1 MMTAIFL
8 LPAEEEMIAA
18 AQYYQQQS
26 AGLGSEFLSEVE
38 RTVAAILAYP
48 EAAPSVKKDIRRG
61 NAFHLGFCIR
71 LPLMKSSLLRSCIFD
86 ASLGTGKINSIL
98 NKAKLRTFPTPKPI
112 IFCVPFT
119 TLGLQADLPQRR

>member
-1 MMTAIFL
+1 MTAIFL

-48 EAAPSVKKDIRRG
+48 EAAPSVKKDIRRRLLKRFPFG
-61 NAFHLGFCIR
+61 ILYSVAADEVVIVAIMHLRRQPGYWEDR
-71 LPLMKSSLLRSCIFD
+71 LHS
-86 ASLGTGKINSIL
+86 
-98 NKAKLRTFPTPKPI
+98 
-112 IFCVPFT
+112 
-119 TLGLQADLPQRR
+119 

>member
-48 EAAPSVKKDIRRG
+48 EAAPSVKKDIRRRLLKRFPFG
-61 NAFHLGFCIR
+61 ILYSVAADEVVIVAIMHLRRQPGYWEDR
-71 LPLMKSSLLRSCIFD
+71 LHS
-86 ASLGTGKINSIL
+86 
-98 NKAKLRTFPTPKPI
+98 
-112 IFCVPFT
+112 
-119 TLGLQADLPQRR
+119 